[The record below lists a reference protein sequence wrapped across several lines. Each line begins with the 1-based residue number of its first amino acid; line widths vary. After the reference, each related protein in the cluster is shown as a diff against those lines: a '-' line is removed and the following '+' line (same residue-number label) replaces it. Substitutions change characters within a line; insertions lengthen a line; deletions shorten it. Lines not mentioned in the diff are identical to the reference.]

1 MARKRKKKQPSKME
15 AMLERY
21 GTAALVSWFSI
32 FFSSIALFFVLL
44 ELGTDVDA
52 LVEKVVSMWGGD
64 PSGWTEASAG
74 AGQLGLAY
82 LATQLVKPI
91 RIALFVAFTPVVAR
105 FMGTTKAVAP
115 SKSASSAQP
124 AAADGELNA
133 SADASP
139 DAAEDTPV
147 SGAP

>member
-32 FFSSIALFFVLL
+32 FFSSIALFYVLL

-64 PSGWTEASAG
+64 PSEWTKASAG
-74 AGQLGLAY
+74 VGQLGLAY

-105 FMGTTKAVAP
+105 FMGTTKAVVP
-115 SKSASSAQP
+115 PKSAPSAQP
-124 AAADGELNA
+124 AAADGGLDA
-133 SADASP
+133 TADAP
-139 DAAEDTPV
+139 VETAEDTPV

>member
-44 ELGTDVDA
+44 EVGTDVDA
-52 LVEKVVSMWGGD
+52 LVEKVVGSWGGD
-64 PSGWTEASAG
+64 PSAWTEASAG

-82 LATQLVKPI
+82 LATQVVKPI

-105 FMGTTKAVAP
+105 FMGTTKAVP
-115 SKSASSAQP
+115 PLESASSAEP
-124 AAADGELNA
+124 AAADGEPDA
-133 SADASP
+133 PAEAQADATE
-139 DAAEDTPV
+139 DAPV